1 MKIFFN
7 LYEMRTTK
15 RKTQIQLAKISGI
28 SQSHISELELKK
40 ESPTIKTWES
50 LSNALK
56 VHPLELLEF
65 KEY

>member
-7 LYEMRTTK
+7 LPRIRAKK
-15 RKTQIQLAKISGI
+15 RKTQTQLAKLSGI

-40 ESPTIKTWES
+40 ESPTIETWES

-56 VHPLELLEF
+56 VHPLELIEF
-65 KEY
+65 NE